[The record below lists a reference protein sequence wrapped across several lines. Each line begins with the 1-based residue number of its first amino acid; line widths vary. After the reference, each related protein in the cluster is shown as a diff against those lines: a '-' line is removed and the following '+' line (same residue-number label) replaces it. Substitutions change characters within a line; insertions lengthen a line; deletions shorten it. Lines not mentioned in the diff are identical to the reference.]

1 MITLDPAMLGQ
12 LDTPGSRSADQP
24 RAGSPPTSGQLAKA
38 ADGRPYARLTRLERL
53 RLDGAADEGEEPA
66 VAHGGRGDDSDDEPE
81 ADPDQALTGSYGS
94 AAAPAK
100 GVKEKHKMRGKN
112 SAMKRYLRKQ
122 KQNVIDPNA
131 VSTACGVYEC
141 RLCSSKCSTS
151 SLCAP
156 SLRVRRTREQPRLS
170 AMRASPPACLP
181 RRSTTLRSPTSAR
194 SAAGVPRRS
203 SLQSYNLILCAAR
216 HLLLIK

>member
-24 RAGSPPTSGQLAKA
+24 RAGSPPASGQLAKA

-81 ADPDQALTGSYGS
+81 ADPNQALTGSYGS

-131 VSTACGVYEC
+131 VSAGRV
-141 RLCSSKCSTS
+141 RARRRVCSNES
-151 SLCAP
+151 SISSPCVP
-156 SLRVRRTREQPRLS
+156 SWRVRRTREQPRRS
-170 AMRASPPACLP
+170 AMPAWPPACPP

-194 SAAGVPRRS
+194 SAAVAPRHS
-203 SLQSYNLILCAAR
+203 SV
-216 HLLLIK
+216 